1 MHRYTTD
8 VIASCACGINGNLLK
23 DPNAEFSMFSRKIFD
38 FSVQKGLAGLM
49 AFTAP
54 AVKNLL
60 NKNIL
65 DDDT

>member
-1 MHRYTTD
+1 
-8 VIASCACGINGNLLK
+8 
-23 DPNAEFSMFSRKIFD
+23 MFSRKIFD

-60 NKNIL
+60 NKNVL
-65 DDDT
+65 NDDTARYPRKTGWSTVEYR